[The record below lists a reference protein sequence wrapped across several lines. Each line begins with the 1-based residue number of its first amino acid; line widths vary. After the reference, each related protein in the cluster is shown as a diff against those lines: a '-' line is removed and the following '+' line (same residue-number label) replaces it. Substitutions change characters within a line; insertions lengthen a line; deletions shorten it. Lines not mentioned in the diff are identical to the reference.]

1 MSLGDEERERD
12 EAEDDLEDA
21 LPPPAPPLP
30 PPPPRASLLF
40 LRSLLL
46 LRERLED
53 DRDDD
58 LRFHNDLIIKLC
70 RFSHHTLA
78 GSFIHRRLTTL
89 FLGVVVPLIL

>member
-21 LPPPAPPLP
+21 LPPPAPL
-30 PPPPRASLLF
+30 PPRASLLF

-58 LRFHNDLIIKLC
+58 LRFHNHLIIKLC
-70 RFSHHTLA
+70 RFGFSHTLA

>member
-21 LPPPAPPLP
+21 LPPPAPL
-30 PPPPRASLLF
+30 PPRASLLF

-58 LRFHNDLIIKLC
+58 LRFHNDYKTLPV
-70 RFSHHTLA
+70 FPHTLA
-78 GSFIHRRLTTL
+78 GYFIHRRL
-89 FLGVVVPLIL
+89 FLGVVIPLILLINF

>member
-21 LPPPAPPLP
+21 LPPPAPPL

-70 RFSHHTLA
+70 RFSHTLA

>member
-21 LPPPAPPLP
+21 LPPPAPL
-30 PPPPRASLLF
+30 PPRASLLF

-70 RFSHHTLA
+70 RFSHTLLLVLSYTVVLLR
-78 GSFIHRRLTTL
+78 SFSESS
-89 FLGVVVPLIL
+89 FP